1 MSFNPGTEK
10 ESVRRLQQQ
19 IRNHEEVEEQPTRRL
34 KILILLIYSADGRW
48 ETKWRM
54 GWGSRRQPDSRAG
67 QGSPETKPRL
77 CQESRPPDK
86 AGAKAGLRVGQE
98 LSQRVGIRSK

>member
-1 MSFNPGTEK
+1 MEGGRQNGEWDGAPG
-10 ESVRRLQQQ
+10 
-19 IRNHEEVEEQPTRRL
+19 
-34 KILILLIYSADGRW
+34 
-48 ETKWRM
+48 
-54 GWGSRRQPDSRAG
+54 GSLTAG
-67 QGSPETKPRL
+67 QGRAGPEKKPRL